1 MTKVKLCGLSKPVDI
16 EAANRLKP
24 DYVGFVFAEKSKR
37 YVIPEQALY
46 LKKLLL
52 PEIKAVGVFVNAGL
66 SFVED
71 LLVREVIDVAQLHGD
86 ESEAY
91 IRALRES
98 TGKPIIKAF
107 KVKNPEDVKKAVLS
121 EADMILLDAGDGS
134 GMNFDWSLVKGVKRP
149 FFLAGGLNH
158 INVEEAL
165 REVEP
170 YGVDVSSGIETDGV
184 KDAIKMEA
192 FVKAVKKALSKD
204 SGKEMQ

>member
-1 MTKVKLCGLSKPVDI
+1 MTKIKLCGLTKPVDI
-16 EAANRLKP
+16 ETANRLKP

-71 LLVREVIDVAQLHGD
+71 LLLKNVIDVAQLHGD

-91 IRALRES
+91 IKALQES
-98 TGKPIIKAF
+98 TGKPVIKAF
-107 KVKNPEDVKKAVLS
+107 KVKNPGDVKRAVLS
-121 EADMILLDAGDGS
+121 SADMILLDAGDGS
-134 GMNFDWSLVKGVKRP
+134 GVSFNWNLVEGVKRP

-158 INVEEAL
+158 LNVDKAIKDIN
-165 REVEP
+165 P
-170 YGVDVSSGIETDGV
+170 YGVDVSSGIETDGFKDV
-184 KDAIKMEA
+184 KKMEA
-192 FVKAVKKALSKD
+192 FVETVKETYNGS
-204 SGKEMQ
+204 MN